1 MLLTFVAYG
10 NFSRFL
16 VLVFPSV
23 SYFSYILIMK
33 LISSVMLMPQPTV
46 IGVIVPTEDE
56 VFTSYLHPYSLSTI
70 MNVVVI
76 CWYLTFIRS
85 KPTNFNWL
93 IFFNPFKLLS
103 SHFINR
109 HSVIL
114 LPPTE
119 KGLRRQRDSNPHASS
134 SPT

>member
-85 KPTNFNWL
+85 KPANLNRKL
-93 IFFNPFKLLS
+93 IVP
-103 SHFINR
+103 
-109 HSVIL
+109 
-114 LPPTE
+114 
-119 KGLRRQRDSNPHASS
+119 
-134 SPT
+134 